1 MFDTGITIIRGLQQF
16 SPALDPFFKALT
28 FLGNE
33 TFFLVSLPS
42 VYWCLCKRTG
52 ARLSILF
59 LISAYINM
67 VAKLMADMPRP
78 FEYSDTVQQLVAASG
93 GGFPSGHTQGAV
105 VFWGYLAYMFKNTLF
120 RSIAGFL
127 ILGIPLSRLYLGAH
141 FPIDIAGGYLLGSI
155 LLYGFVKS
163 ENYFTEWRQ
172 KIGFSGLL
180 LAAGGLPAILAILVF
195 EDKTAVS
202 AMAALAGMGSGF
214 LLEYRYLGFA
224 PPRDWRLKAT
234 AFTLGMVVF
243 ALGYVGLKIL
253 FAGLEPSAL
262 FRYIRY
268 GLVGLWGGLGA
279 PWLFLRLKWSPYESH
294 GGQK

>member
-16 SPALDPFFKALT
+16 SPVLDPFFKALT

-33 TFFLVSLPS
+33 TFFLVSLPC

-52 ARLSILF
+52 TRLSILF

-105 VFWGYLAYMFKNTLF
+105 VFWGYLAYTFKNTFF

-127 ILGIPLSRLYLGAH
+127 ILGIPLSRLYLGVH

-155 LLYGFVKS
+155 LLYGFVKT
-163 ENYFTEWRQ
+163 ENYFAGWRQ
-172 KIGFSGLL
+172 KIGFAGMLV
-180 LAAGGLPAILAILVF
+180 AAGCLPAILAILVF

-202 AMAALAGMGSGF
+202 AMAALSGMGSGF
-214 LLEYRYLGFA
+214 LLEYRYLGFT
-224 PPRDWRLKAT
+224 PPRNWRLKVA

-253 FAGLEPSAL
+253 FSGLEPSAL

-279 PWLFLRLKWSPYESH
+279 PWLFLRLKWSLYESNH
-294 GGQK
+294 

>member
-1 MFDTGITIIRGLQQF
+1 MFDSGIHIILGLQQF
-16 SPALDPFFKALT
+16 SPAMDFFFKALT

-33 TFFLVSLPS
+33 IFFLISLPC

-52 ARLSILF
+52 ARLSLLF

-78 FEYSDTVQQLVAASG
+78 FEYSDAVQQMVAASG

-105 VFWGYLAYMFKNTLF
+105 VFWGYLACKFKNTLF

-127 ILGIPLSRLYLGAH
+127 ILGIPLSRVYLGVH

-155 LLYGFVKS
+155 LLYAFIMS
-163 ENYFTEWRQ
+163 EKYFADLRQ
-172 KIGFSGLL
+172 KIGFAGM
-180 LAAGGLPAILAILVF
+180 LAAAGCLPAIGAILVF

-202 AMAALAGMGSGF
+202 AMAALAGMGTGF

-224 PPRDWRLKAT
+224 PPRNWCLKAG
-234 AFTLGMVVF
+234 AFTLGMAVF
-243 ALGYVGLKIL
+243 AMGYVGLKIL
-253 FAGLEPSAL
+253 FAGLEPPAL

-279 PWLFLRLKWSPYESH
+279 PWLFLRLKWSLYESNS
-294 GGQK
+294 

>member
-1 MFDTGITIIRGLQQF
+1 MFDTGITIIRGFQQF

-33 TFFLVSLPS
+33 TFFLVSLPC

-59 LISAYINM
+59 LLSAYINM

-78 FEYSDTVQQLVAASG
+78 FEYSDAVQQLVAASG

-105 VFWGYLAYMFKNTLF
+105 VFWGYLAYTFKNTLF

-127 ILGIPLSRLYLGAH
+127 ILGIPLSRLYLGVH

-163 ENYFTEWRQ
+163 ENFFAEWRQ
-172 KIGFSGLL
+172 KIGF
-180 LAAGGLPAILAILVF
+180 AGMLVISVCLPAILAISVF

-224 PPRDWRLKAT
+224 PPRHWRLKAA

-243 ALGYVGLKIL
+243 ALGYVGLKI
-253 FAGLEPSAL
+253 FFNGLEPTAL

-279 PWLFLRLKWSPYESH
+279 PWLFLRLKWSPYENNR
-294 GGQK
+294 

>member
-1 MFDTGITIIRGLQQF
+1 MLDSGITIIRGLQQF
-16 SPALDPFFKALT
+16 SPSLDPFFKVLT

-33 TFFLVSLPS
+33 TFFLISLPCI
-42 VYWCLCKRTG
+42 YWCLCKRTG
-52 ARLSILF
+52 ARLSLLF

-67 VAKLMADMPRP
+67 VGKLMADMPRP

-105 VFWGYLAYMFKNTLF
+105 VFWGYLACRWRNTLF
-120 RSIAGFL
+120 RFIAGFL
-127 ILGIPLSRLYLGAH
+127 ILGIPLSRVYLGVH

-155 LLYGFVKS
+155 LLVGFVKS
-163 ENYFTEWRQ
+163 ENYFVDLRQ
-172 KIGFSGLL
+172 KIGLAGM
-180 LAAGGLPAILAILVF
+180 LAAAGCLPAILAIAVC

-202 AMAALAGMGSGF
+202 AMGALAGMAAGF
-214 LLEYRYLGFA
+214 LMEHRYLGFA
-224 PPRDWRLKAT
+224 PPRNWRFKAA

-253 FAGLEPSAL
+253 FAGLEPAAL

-279 PWLFLRLKWSPYESH
+279 PWLFLRFKWSLYESDR
-294 GGQK
+294 

>member
-1 MFDTGITIIRGLQQF
+1 MFQMLDSGITLILGLQQL
-16 SPALDPFFKALT
+16 SPAMDPFFKALT

-33 TFFLVSLPS
+33 TFFLISLPW

-52 ARLSILF
+52 ARLSLLF
-59 LISAYINM
+59 LVSAYINM

-78 FEYSDTVQQLVAASG
+78 FEYSDAVRQIVAASG

-105 VFWGYLAYMFKNTLF
+105 VFWGYLAYKFRNTLF

-127 ILGIPLSRLYLGAH
+127 ILGIPLSRVYLGVH

-155 LLYGFVKS
+155 LLYGFIKS
-163 ENYFTEWRQ
+163 EKYIYDLHQ
-172 KIGFSGLL
+172 KIGFAGMLV
-180 LAAGGLPAILAILVF
+180 AAACLPAILAVLVF

-202 AMAALAGMGSGF
+202 AMAALAGMGIGF
-214 LLEYRYLGFA
+214 LLEFRYLGFT
-224 PPRDWRLKAT
+224 PPQNWRIKAA

-243 ALGYVGLKIL
+243 ALAYVGLKIG
-253 FAGLEPSAL
+253 FAGLEPAAL

-268 GLVGLWGGLGA
+268 GLVGLWGGVGA
-279 PWLFLRLKWSPYESH
+279 PWLFLKLKWSLYESDR
-294 GGQK
+294 

>member
-1 MFDTGITIIRGLQQF
+1 MFDSGIHIILGLQQF
-16 SPALDPFFKALT
+16 SPAMDFFFKALT

-33 TFFLVSLPS
+33 IFFLISLPC

-52 ARLSILF
+52 ARLSLLF

-67 VAKLMADMPRP
+67 VAKLMADLPRP
-78 FEYSDTVQQLVAASG
+78 FEYSDAVQQMVAASG

-105 VFWGYLAYMFKNTLF
+105 VFWGYLACKFKNTLF

-127 ILGIPLSRLYLGAH
+127 ILGIPLSRVYLGVH

-155 LLYGFVKS
+155 LLYGFIKS
-163 ENYFTEWRQ
+163 EKYFADLR
-172 KIGFSGLL
+172 KIGFAGML
-180 LAAGGLPAILAILVF
+180 LAAGCLPAIGAILVF

-202 AMAALAGMGSGF
+202 AMAALSGMGTGF
-214 LLEYRYLGFA
+214 LIEYRYLGFA
-224 PPRDWRLKAT
+224 PPRNRRIKAA

-253 FAGLEPSAL
+253 FAGLEPPAL

-279 PWLFLRLKWSPYESH
+279 PWLFLKLKWCLYESDR
-294 GGQK
+294 